1 MNQNFTLSV
10 GGAIVFVALNATLL
24 QPLAYAQAP
33 AKPDASQMK
42 SGMEMK
48 QGDMKQGDMK
58 QGDMKQGDMKQGDMD
73 MKGMKPG
80 NMDMKGMMKG
90 MSEKMSSMKMSGN
103 PDVDFA
109 MMMRIHH
116 EGAIRMAEVELRDGK
131 EASMKK
137 MAKDIISA
145 QRKEIAQIDKF
156 INTHQ
161 NMPSKMTK

>member
-1 MNQNFTLSV
+1 MNQKFTLSV
-10 GGAIVFVALNATLL
+10 GGAIVFAALNATLL
-24 QPLAYAQAP
+24 QPLANAQAP

-58 QGDMKQGDMKQGDMD
+58 QGHMKQGDMD

-80 NMDMKGMMKG
+80 NMDMKGMMKD

-116 EGAIRMAEVELRDGK
+116 EGAIQMAEVELRDGK

-145 QRKEIAQIDKF
+145 QKKEIAQIDKF
-156 INTHQ
+156 ISTHQ

>member
-10 GGAIVFVALNATLL
+10 GGAILFVALNATLL
-24 QPLAYAQAP
+24 QPLANAQAP

-48 QGDMKQGDMK
+48 P
-58 QGDMKQGDMKQGDMD
+58 GDMKQGDMKQGDMD
-73 MKGMKPG
+73 MKGMRPG
-80 NMDMKGMMKG
+80 SMDMKGMMKD

-156 INTHQ
+156 ISTHQ
-161 NMPSKMTK
+161 NRPSKMTK

>member
-1 MNQNFTLSV
+1 MNQNFKLSV

-24 QPLAYAQAP
+24 QPLANAQAP

-48 QGDMKQGDMK
+48 PGDMKQGDMK
-58 QGDMKQGDMKQGDMD
+58 QGDMKQGDIG

-116 EGAIRMAEVELRDGK
+116 EGAIQMAEVELRDGK

>member
-24 QPLAYAQAP
+24 QPLANAQAL

-48 QGDMKQGDMK
+48 P
-58 QGDMKQGDMKQGDMD
+58 GDMKQGDMKQGDMD
-73 MKGMKPG
+73 MKGMRPG
-80 NMDMKGMMKG
+80 SMDMKGMMKD

-156 INTHQ
+156 ISTHQ
-161 NMPSKMTK
+161 NRPSKMTK